1 MQNGES
7 NVVRYPQVNEIWKTG
22 KNNNILFTFADGK
35 RFYGIYD
42 SGKCAI
48 LTRADFGAGKY
59 RFVRRNAI
67 DFQKLFKDG
76 KLLSILGKIA

>member
-1 MQNGES
+1 M
-7 NVVRYPQVNEIWKTG
+7 VLCYPKINEIWKTG
-22 KNNNILFTFADGK
+22 KDNNILFTFADGK

-48 LTRADFGAGKY
+48 LTRADFSAGKY
-59 RFVRRNAI
+59 TFVRHATI
-67 DFQKLFKDG
+67 DFQKLFKEG